1 MSRRSFLAAL
11 AAPVWATAPPG
22 RIVST
27 VPNATEILFALGFGD
42 RVVGVSSFCRYP
54 AEARTRTKVGSFA
67 SPDLERIVA
76 LKPGLVA
83 VQKLP
88 SDIRGKLEGFGMR
101 VLEVRHG
108 SVKETLES
116 IEQIAAACGD
126 AKRGTALGAKIRS
139 EFDAIRARVSGRPRQ
154 GMTFIVG
161 RNAGKVEGLIAVGP
175 GSYLNDLIEIAG
187 GRNVFSDAL
196 AAYPKVNIESL
207 AARNPDVIVDM
218 GDMAPEGGLPERQRA
233 EIVAMWSK
241 FPLLRAV
248 RDRRV
253 FAVSDDRFVVPGPR
267 MADAAR
273 EFARMLHP
281 EAMR

>member
-1 MSRRSFLAAL
+1 MRRRSLFAVLAA
-11 AAPVWATAPPG
+11 AARAAGPPA

-27 VPNATEILFALGFGD
+27 VPNATEILFTLGFGE

-54 AEARTRTKVGSFA
+54 AEARQRTKVGSFA
-67 SPDLERIVA
+67 SPDLERIVS
-76 LKPGLVA
+76 LKPDLVA

-88 SDIRGKLEGFGMR
+88 SDIRGKLESFGMR

-108 SVKETLES
+108 SVNETLAS

-126 AKRGTALGAKIRS
+126 ANRGTALTTKIRAAFS
-139 EFDAIRARVSGRPRQ
+139 EIRAQVAGRPRQ

-175 GSYLNDLIEIAG
+175 GSYLNGLIEIAG

-207 AARNPDVIVDM
+207 IARNPDVIVDM
-218 GDMAPEGGLPERQRA
+218 GDMAPDGGLSQRQRA
-233 EIVAMWSK
+233 EIVAMWAK

-248 RDRRV
+248 REGRV